1 MHWMMPLYWSEGCSL
16 HAVALLDSTWIDKWH
31 QLSLPTGKWAQLPFF
46 WASQQL
52 EPVEWLALLILK
64 AGDVESN
71 PGPQNRKLP
80 PSALTTQTT
89 TLNSTTHSHATTSHP
104 NKKLLTLLQL
114 NINSITNKHEE
125 LKLLVTELQSDI
137 ITIQE
142 TKLKKHNKTPQ
153 IPTYSAIRTDRANDK
168 GGGLL
173 TYIKHNITFS
183 DTKIPSFINP
193 INTELQII
201 QLHITHKKIYTIANI
216 YIPLGTPL
224 ARITPH
230 VMLISHLAFNT

>member
-1 MHWMMPLYWSEGCSL
+1 MEDLRQWSERCSL
-16 HAVALLDSTWIDKWH
+16 HAVALLDPNWIDKWH
-31 QLSLPTGKWAQLPFF
+31 QLFPAHWKVGPAPVF
-46 WASQQL
+46 WASRPL
-52 EPVEWLALLILK
+52 EPAEWLALLILK

-80 PSALTTQTT
+80 SSALTTQTT
-89 TLNSTTHSHATTSHP
+89 TLNSATHSHATTSHH

-125 LKLLVTELQSDI
+125 LKLLVTELQPDI

-142 TKLKKHNKTPQ
+142 TKLTKHNKTPQ
-153 IPTYSAIRTDRANDK
+153 IPTYSAIRTDRANGK
-168 GGGLL
+168 GGLL

-183 DTKIPSFINP
+183 DTKIPNFINP

-201 QLHITHKKIYTIANI
+201 QLHITPQKNLHHRK
-216 YIPLGTPL
+216 YIHPP
-224 ARITPH
+224 
-230 VMLISHLAFNT
+230 